1 MAAFIVALVLVI
13 ASHHKSALGYAQP
26 TDGNHAM
33 KLSDYAN
40 RYDKI
45 RFERSGG
52 VLEVTLHTR
61 GGEALWGAGERSLHN
76 ELGHAF
82 LDIARDLENKV
93 MLLTGTGSTFIA
105 AMDPQ
110 ERAPESARA
119 QMWDRIYAEGVALLE
134 HLLAIPVPVIAAVN
148 GPALIHAELAVLS
161 DIVLA
166 AEHAE
171 FADLAHGPSGVVP
184 GDGVQTV
191 WPMLLGPNRGRYF
204 LLTGQRLSAH
214 EALSLGVVAEVLSAE
229 RLMPRAREHAQRLA
243 ELPPRMLRHT
253 RTLLVR
259 DLRRRL
265 RDEIDLGLAVEALA
279 TL

>member
-1 MAAFIVALVLVI
+1 M
-13 ASHHKSALGYAQP
+13 Q
-26 TDGNHAM
+26 
-33 KLSDYAN
+33 LSDYAN

-45 RFERSGG
+45 RFARSGG

-61 GGEALWGAGERSLHN
+61 GADALWGSGERSLHN
-76 ELGHAF
+76 ELGQAF
-82 LDIARDLENKV
+82 VDIGRDPENKV
-93 MLLTGTGSTFIA
+93 VLLTGTGRTFIA
-105 AMDPQ
+105 AMDPE
-110 ERAPESARA
+110 ERATETARA
-119 QMWDRIYAEGVALLE
+119 EMWDRIYAEGVALLE
-134 HLLAIPVPVIAAVN
+134 NLLAIPVPVIAAVN
-148 GPALIHAELAVLS
+148 GAALIHAEIAVLS

-171 FADLAHGPSGVVP
+171 FADLAHGPTGVVP
-184 GDGVQTV
+184 GDGVHTV

-204 LLTGQRLSAH
+204 LLTGQRLSAE
-214 EALSLGVVAEVLSAE
+214 EALRLGVVGEVLSAE
-229 RLMPRAREHAQRLA
+229 QLMPRARELAQRLA
-243 ELPPRMLRHT
+243 ALPRRMLKHT

>member
-1 MAAFIVALVLVI
+1 MQLA
-13 ASHHKSALGYAQP
+13 
-26 TDGNHAM
+26 
-33 KLSDYAN
+33 DYAD

-61 GGEALWGAGERSLHN
+61 GGEALWGAGERSLHS
-76 ELGHAF
+76 ELGHVF
-82 LDIARDLENKV
+82 LDIARDADNKV
-93 MLLTGTGSTFIA
+93 VLLTGTGRSFIA

-110 ERAPESARA
+110 ERAPETSRA
-119 QMWDRIYAEGVALLE
+119 DMWDRIYSEGVALLE

-171 FADLAHGPSGVVP
+171 FADLAHGPTGVVP

-204 LLTGQRLSAH
+204 LLTGQRLSAQ
-214 EALSLGVVAEVLSAE
+214 EALRLGVVGEVLAAE
-229 RLMPRAREHAQRLA
+229 QLMPRARELAQRLA
-243 ELPPRMLRHT
+243 ALPHRMLRHT
-253 RTLLVR
+253 RTILIR

>member
-1 MAAFIVALVLVI
+1 V
-13 ASHHKSALGYAQP
+13 
-26 TDGNHAM
+26 TR
-33 KLSDYAN
+33 LSDYAEN
-40 RYDKI
+40 YEKI
-45 RFERSGG
+45 RFERTSG
-52 VLEVTLHTR
+52 VLEITLHTR
-61 GGEALWGAGERSLHN
+61 GGEALWGASDRSLHS

-82 LDIARDLENKV
+82 SDIARDPENRV
-93 MLLTGTGSTFIA
+93 VLLTGTGRSFIA

-110 ERAPESARA
+110 ERAPEPNLA
-119 QMWDRIYAEGVALLE
+119 QMWDRIYPEGMALLE
-134 HLLAIPVPVIAAVN
+134 NLLAIPVPVIAAVN

-171 FADLAHGPSGVVP
+171 FADLAHGPTGVVP

-214 EALSLGVVAEVLSAE
+214 EALRLGVVGEVLSAE
-229 RLMPRAREHAQRLA
+229 QLMPRARALAQQLA
-243 ELPPRMLRHT
+243 ALPARMLRHT
-253 RTLLVR
+253 RTVLVR